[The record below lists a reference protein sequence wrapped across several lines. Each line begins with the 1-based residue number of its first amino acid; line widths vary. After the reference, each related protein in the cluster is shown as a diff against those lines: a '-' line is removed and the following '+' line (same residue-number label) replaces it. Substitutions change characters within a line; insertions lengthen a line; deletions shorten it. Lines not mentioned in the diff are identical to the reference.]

1 MTDYNG
7 RQPRGTPD
15 MALET
20 NLISQFIEIVG
31 QKYALTAENDLTHY
45 THENRGLFVGNTP
58 LVLLPGS
65 TDEVSCI
72 MKLASDTKTVVV
84 PQGGHTGHV
93 GGAISDESGDQIVI
107 SLERMNEVRELDLD
121 SNVLVCEAGVVL
133 ENIQNLADE
142 NDRLFPLALGSQG
155 SCQIGGNIATNAG
168 GTGVLA
174 YGNTR
179 QLVMGLEVVLAN
191 GEIWNGLRRLKKDN
205 TGYDLK
211 DLFIGSEGTLGIITA
226 AVLKLFPKPRGKAVA
241 FCGLE
246 TPEQALELF
255 KTASSHA
262 GHSLTAFELMA
273 AVPISFT
280 FKHMDRVRN
289 PLEKIYP
296 WQVLVEVSSNRSE
309 EDASGVLEVILEE
322 AFNNGI
328 LMDGSL
334 AASGAQVDDF
344 WRIRELMPIA
354 QTHEGGSMKHDVSVS
369 IHLVPEFLKKAE
381 AIMQGEMPQAR
392 LCTFGHMGDGN
403 MHYNISQ
410 PEGADREAFMAM
422 QPHINNLIHDLVVSM
437 GGSVAAEHGVGRLK
451 RDLLARTK
459 DPVELSMMKS
469 VKATFDPDNLLNPGK
484 VL

>member
-1 MTDYNG
+1 
-7 RQPRGTPD
+7 

-65 TDEVSCI
+65 TDEVSRI

-142 NDRLFPLALGSQG
+142 HDRLFPLALGSQG

-262 GHSLTAFELMA
+262 GHSLTTFELMA

-328 LMDGSL
+328 LLDGSL
-334 AASGAQVDDF
+334 
-344 WRIRELMPIA
+344 
-354 QTHEGGSMKHDVSVS
+354 
-369 IHLVPEFLKKAE
+369 
-381 AIMQGEMPQAR
+381 
-392 LCTFGHMGDGN
+392 
-403 MHYNISQ
+403 
-410 PEGADREAFMAM
+410 
-422 QPHINNLIHDLVVSM
+422 
-437 GGSVAAEHGVGRLK
+437 
-451 RDLLARTK
+451 
-459 DPVELSMMKS
+459 
-469 VKATFDPDNLLNPGK
+469 
-484 VL
+484 